1 MYAVEIKGL
10 SFSYLVLL
18 LLLLLVNIKKGEPI
32 LITGRS
38 ESGKSTKSAS
48 KYLVYQ
54 KETV

>member
-18 LLLLLVNIKKGEPI
+18 LLLLLVNIEKGEPI